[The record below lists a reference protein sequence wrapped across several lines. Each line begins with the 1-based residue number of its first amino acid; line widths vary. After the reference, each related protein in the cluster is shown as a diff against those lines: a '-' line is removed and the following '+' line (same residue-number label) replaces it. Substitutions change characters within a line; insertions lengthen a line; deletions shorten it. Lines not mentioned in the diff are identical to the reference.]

1 MCVRHGSNGGCAG
14 ALRAECLLIE
24 IGIEYIQMTMAA
36 EATVTNKGRAV
47 INSDILNA
55 ERAGERG
62 GRRDP
67 DGSGG
72 SRA

>member
-1 MCVRHGSNGGCAG
+1 
-14 ALRAECLLIE
+14 
-24 IGIEYIQMTMAA
+24 MTMAA